1 MKQFLTLIFLNYL
14 RLLSKVQIAK
24 IRFLLKLQNKKLN
37 IIGITASAGKTSAL
51 LALDAVFK
59 DQFKTKNNYGGNS
72 ESGIPLNILGLKIK
86 NFSFLSW
93 LKIFFLA
100 PIKLITN
107 WQVYE
112 IYIVEMGIDE
122 PKEPKNMSYL
132 LKIIRPNIGIFLNVN
147 LTHSQNFDQT
157 VSKNFEGNQRTEKI
171 LENIGREKAKLINS
185 LPSTGFAILN
195 NNDPI
200 VIKTTRTTLAKIITI
215 KPTKIDIPNFVLPQI
230 YQVSF
235 GAAIAAASIFGIDQK
250 TAVSNLQKNF
260 KLPPGRSSILKGI
273 KNSKIID
280 SSYNS
285 SPLAAQEL
293 LQFLGEFS
301 HPRIAVLGEM
311 RELGLETEKAHQ
323 NLYKT
328 AAKIADLIIGV
339 GSETQKYF
347 INCTNTPR
355 RVPTNT
361 FQFWWQALDFL
372 KENLNKKEFDKSTIL
387 VKGSQNTIFLEEL
400 VKKLIP
406 KKTLKKYL
414 RQHLICR
421 QSSYWLKLKKEFKNQ
436 NSVK

>member
-51 LALDAVFK
+51 LALDAVLK
-59 DQFKTKNNYGGNS
+59 DQFKIKNNYGGNS

-107 WQVYE
+107 WQIYE

-157 VSKNFEGNQRTEKI
+157 VSKNLEGNQRIEKI

-215 KPTKIDIPNFVLPQI
+215 KPTKIEIPKFALPQI

-235 GAAIAAASIFGIDQK
+235 GAAIAAAGIFGIDQK

-260 KLPPGRSSILKGI
+260 KLPPSRSSILKGI

-293 LQFLGEFS
+293 LQFLGQFP
-301 HPRIAVLGEM
+301 HPRIAILGDM
-311 RELGLETEKAHQ
+311 RELGLETAKAHQ
-323 NLYKT
+323 DLYKT
-328 AAKIADLIIGV
+328 ASKIADLIIGI
-339 GSETQKYF
+339 GQNTQKYF
-347 INCTNTPR
+347 PKNDKTK
-355 RVPTNT
+355 T
-361 FQFWWQALDFL
+361 FEFWWQALDFL

-387 VKGSQNTIFLEEL
+387 IKGSQNTIFLEEL

-406 KKTLKKYL
+406 KKILKKYL
-414 RQHLICR
+414 HQHLICR
-421 QSSYWLKLKKEFKNQ
+421 QSPYWLKIKKEFKNQ
-436 NSVK
+436 NSSLS